1 MTCSQCGKC
10 CRLFI
15 PAGFTYGQDWLE
27 YYNAH
32 GFKVEYM
39 DDGKGGFKPKA
50 LLIPVQCPH
59 LRDTQEDKFECC
71 RDEPRT
77 YYCDI
82 YETRP
87 VLCRTD
93 SKKAMYYKP
102 EGCTNEQ

>member
-32 GFKVEYM
+32 GFKIEYM
-39 DDGKGGFKPKA
+39 DDGKGGLKPKT

-59 LRDTQEDKFECC
+59 LKRQRETTTGGPLM
-71 RDEPRT
+71 DEK

-87 VLCRTD
+87 ALCRTD
-93 SKKAMYYKP
+93 SGKAMYYRP
-102 EGCTNEQ
+102 EGCTND